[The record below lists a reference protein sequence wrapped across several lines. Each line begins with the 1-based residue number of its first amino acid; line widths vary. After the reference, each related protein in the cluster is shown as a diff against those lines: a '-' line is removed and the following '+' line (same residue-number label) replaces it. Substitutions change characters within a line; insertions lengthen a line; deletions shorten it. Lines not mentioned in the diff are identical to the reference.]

1 MCVQQMAFP
10 FTLLLFG
17 GLFSAQ
23 YVKKN
28 LFDEQQ
34 ELYI

>member
-1 MCVQQMAFP
+1 MAFP
-10 FTLLLFG
+10 FILLLFG

-28 LFDEQQ
+28 LFDEEQ
-34 ELYI
+34 EI